1 MEKLKIMKPKVLAI
15 MGPTA
20 SGKSKLSLELAQA
33 FNGEIISADS
43 AQLYIGADI
52 GTAKPTAEE
61 LAQVAHHLVNIR
73 TLSEPQFSLAEF
85 KQLAGA
91 AIEDIHKRGRLP
103 IVSGGTGLYLR
114 GLLDG
119 YTLIDLPP
127 DPELRESL
135 NQRSLAS
142 LLAQLVQLD
151 PDTYAKIDRC
161 NKRRVSRALEVV
173 LQTGRSFSQVSRRE
187 PPNFD
192 ILKLGINIERT
203 TLYERIDRRC
213 QVMLDSGWAQ
223 EVEWLKE
230 QGHEADLR
238 RLHILG
244 YPELLD
250 ALDGTLSLEEAGQK
264 IRFAT
269 HRYAKRQQTW
279 LKAET
284 DLHKIEF
291 GANLFSEAETLVK
304 AWLAGQSKG

>member
-1 MEKLKIMKPKVLAI
+1 MRPKVLAI

-20 SGKSKLSLELAQA
+20 SGKSKLSLELARA
-33 FNGEIISADS
+33 FNGEIVSADS

-61 LAQVAHHLVNIR
+61 LLQIPHHLVNIR
-73 TLSEPQFSLAEF
+73 TLSESQFSLAEF

-91 AIEDIHKRGRLP
+91 AIEAIWNRGRLP
-103 IVSGGTGLYLR
+103 IVTGGTGLYLR

-119 YTLIDLPP
+119 YTLVELPP
-127 DPELRESL
+127 NQELREKL
-135 NQRSLAS
+135 NQCSLEELLS
-142 LLAQLVQLD
+142 KLAQLD
-151 PDTYAKIDRC
+151 PQTYVKIDKC

-173 LQTGRSFSQVSRRE
+173 LQTGRSFSEVSGCK
-187 PPNFD
+187 PPDFD

-203 TLYERIDRRC
+203 ILYDRIDRRW
-213 QVMLDSGWAQ
+213 QVMFKSGWIK
-223 EVEWLKE
+223 EVEYLKQ

-238 RLHILG
+238 RLRILG
-244 YPELLD
+244 YTEILD
-250 ALDGTLSLEEAGQK
+250 ALNGNISFEEAGEK

-284 DLHKIEF
+284 NLHRIDF
-291 GANLFSEAETLVK
+291 GNNLFKEAEALVK
-304 AWLAGQSKG
+304 AWLAK